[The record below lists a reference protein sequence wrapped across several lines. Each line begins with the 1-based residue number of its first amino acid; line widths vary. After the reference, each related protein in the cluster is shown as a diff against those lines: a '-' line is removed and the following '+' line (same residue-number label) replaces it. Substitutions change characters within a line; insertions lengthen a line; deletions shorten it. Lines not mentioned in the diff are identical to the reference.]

1 MTADPDGSDLQQAD
15 LHHHTGEGRN
25 VIPSDTGHGG
35 HDIFYAA
42 VQMSRMPMI
51 LSDPHRPDNPIIFC
65 NHAFEKLTG
74 YDQTEI
80 VGRNCRFL
88 QGRDTDP
95 EAIGRI
101 RAAIAA
107 REDVHED
114 IFNYRKDGSGFWN
127 ALFISPVF
135 APDGGLV
142 YFFASQLDVTRR
154 HEAEAVVRQAQR
166 LETLGSMASGVAH
179 EFNNLMTIALGSL
192 SQLERRMPEGS
203 RERQRL
209 DRAIWAS
216 QQAGRLTQ
224 QMLSFARRQFHD
236 NRAVDLNQII
246 GDFDN
251 ILRQMA
257 GDGMSLVLELAREP
271 MMVELDAG
279 QLEMALLN
287 LVRNAADAMPGG
299 GAIVVRTQRQ
309 PDDGPDRTGAIQ
321 ISVIDAGTGMTP
333 EVVDRAIEP
342 FFTTKPKGSGTGLGL
357 SMVHGF
363 AEQSGGVMT
372 IASEPG
378 QGSRITLAFPALTSK
393 A

>member
-1 MTADPDGSDLQQAD
+1 MTADPDGSDLQASD
-15 LHHHTGEGRN
+15 LLHHTTEGRN
-25 VIPSDTGHGG
+25 VIPLGQGYEG

-65 NHAFEKLTG
+65 NQAFEKLTG
-74 YDQTEI
+74 YDRPEI

-101 RAAIAA
+101 REALAS

-114 IFNYRKDGSGFWN
+114 IFNYRKNGSGFWN

-135 APDGGLV
+135 GPDGELV

-154 HEAEAVVRQAQR
+154 HEAEAVVQQAQR

-179 EFNNLMTIALGSL
+179 EFNNLMTISLGSL
-192 SQLERRMPEGS
+192 SQLEKAIPEGS

-209 DRAIWAS
+209 DRVKWAS

-236 NRAVDLNQII
+236 NQIVDLNQLLA
-246 GDFDN
+246 DFDH

-257 GDGMSLVLELAREP
+257 GKRTTLELDLTPEP

-287 LVRNAADAMPGG
+287 LVRNAADAMPDGG
-299 GAIVVRTQRQ
+299 PIVVRTRRQ
-309 PDDGPDRTGAIQ
+309 EGEGQSLPKAAQ
-321 ISVIDAGTGMTP
+321 ISVVDAGMGMTP
-333 EVVDRAIEP
+333 DVVQRAVEP

-357 SMVHGF
+357 SMVSGF

-372 IASEPG
+372 ITSEPG
-378 QGSRITLAFPALTSK
+378 RGSTVTLTFPALSSG